1 MHYRHVF
8 FTWIVCLLVS
18 SCASTIKVDTDYD
31 PENDFSGYQSY
42 DWHDEVS
49 APNQIVEDRMR
60 NAIELALKANAYVR
74 VESGAAPDFL
84 VSFSAVSGRAIRSD
98 SISTGMGYRRR
109 GWGVGVST
117 TNRIREYTQGTLVID
132 IIEPGSKYLLW
143 RGVSV
148 QSLDANRSAEEKTQ
162 EVNAVAAAILGK
174 FPPGA
179 D

>member
-84 VSFSAVSGRAIRSD
+84 VSFSAVS
-98 SISTGMGYRRR
+98 
-109 GWGVGVST
+109 VGLSGLT
-117 TNRIREYTQGTLVID
+117 R
-132 IIEPGSKYLLW
+132 
-143 RGVSV
+143 
-148 QSLDANRSAEEKTQ
+148 
-162 EVNAVAAAILGK
+162 
-174 FPPGA
+174 FPPAWAIVAEGGA
-179 D
+179 SAYRPQIASGNIPRGH